1 MLLPSSTPTVSI
13 PTAPGAAGQG
23 LAAKEGSPTA
33 DSSAAAM
40 EGHATQQPDAGV
52 KPDDDLSAR
61 FAALSRKEHKFQ
73 EDKRK
78 AKELSEKYSPF
89 EEAITQ
95 KDALKLLERAG
106 FSINDVIDAALK
118 VDHVPTSDE
127 KVATLEQKL
136 AAFEKAQLDA
146 ATAKEQSAQQE
157 VFDREVSA
165 FKETLGKTLASD
177 PDRFE
182 LINSHGAADTIYDAC
197 FEIVQDDPD
206 SYETRAEVEAL
217 IPRVADMIEAQLQK
231 NLEKLS
237 GAKKFKALLGLTE
250 ATPGVGLN
258 SGTRLAAPTQA
269 SLYSPAQASSQ
280 QDITLTNRNAASPA
294 QPEAKPRAMTRDESK
309 AQVAKWLE
317 EQMRLKSQQP
327 KPRA

>member
-1 MLLPSSTPTVSI
+1 
-13 PTAPGAAGQG
+13 
-23 LAAKEGSPTA
+23 
-33 DSSAAAM
+33 M
-40 EGHATQQPDAGV
+40 EGHATLPNPNQS
-52 KPDDDLSAR
+52 KPDDDLAAR

-73 EDKRK
+73 EDKKK
-78 AKELSEKYSPF
+78 AKELAEKYSPF

-127 KVATLEQKL
+127 RVLTLEQKL
-136 AAFEKAQLDA
+136 AAFEKSQTDA

-206 SYETRAEVEAL
+206 TYETRADVEAL
-217 IPRVADMIEAQLQK
+217 IPRVADMIEAQLQE
-231 NLEKLS
+231 NLKKLS
-237 GAKKFKALLGLTE
+237 GAKKFKAMLGLTE
-250 ATPGVGLN
+250 AAPGAELSAGKK
-258 SGTRLAAPTQA
+258 LAASLQA
-269 SLYSPAQASSQ
+269 SPYSLAQANSQ

-294 QPEAKPRAMTRDESK
+294 QPDAKPRTLTRDESK